1 METKKNCVMC
11 SRIYFLNQEK
21 GMEILK
27 ILGQKADEKRK
38 IWLPDNLLES

>member
-1 METKKNCVMC
+1 METKKNCKIC

-27 ILGQKADEKRK
+27 ILDQKADEKGK
-38 IWLPDNLLES
+38 I